1 LAAVGLSG
9 DLALVQSGVPGLRE
23 FDLQRPVLGGSRL
36 DDSEPLVGCVR
47 VSTHSQDVH
56 VTVPDPA
63 HLHQQERKEK
73 KRKEEREKKSFR
85 DYGAPPRVASS

>member
-1 LAAVGLSG
+1 MGLRG

-36 DDSEPLVGCVR
+36 DDGEPLVGCVR

-73 KRKEEREKKSFR
+73 KKKKKRRKGEKNHFGTMGR
-85 DYGAPPRVASS
+85 RPAI

>member
-1 LAAVGLSG
+1 MAAVGLSG
-9 DLALVQSGVPGLRE
+9 HLALVQSGVPGLRE

-36 DDSEPLVGCVR
+36 DDGEPLVGCVR

-63 HLHQQERKEK
+63 HLHQQEKKRKEK
-73 KRKEEREKKSFR
+73 KKGKKNHF
-85 DYGAPPRVASS
+85 GTMGLWPRVAS